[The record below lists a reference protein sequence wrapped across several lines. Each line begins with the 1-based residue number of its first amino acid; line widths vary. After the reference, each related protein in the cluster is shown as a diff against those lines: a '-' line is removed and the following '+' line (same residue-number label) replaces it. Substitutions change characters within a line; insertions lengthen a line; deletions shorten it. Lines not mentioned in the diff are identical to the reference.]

1 MRVQT
6 GTFVAVLSAI
16 LGFSMLLSASAE
28 EKTYRGMFGDRTL
41 GGPLKPRESRF
52 RSGLARGPS
61 GSFKGLSTENRGTT
75 FRNRARPEPASPSL
89 VPPEAYDLEPDMV
102 PGYLEEQA
110 RRMAALRQQIL
121 EQQKRL
127 QQRQQQPPAQQQ
139 PLVPPPV
146 QRAQPAQPSFPP
158 LVMPARPD
166 RYLPPAW
173 SIQPGF
179 PQPQPGVPG
188 APAEELPG
196 APDRWFRGAPSATP
210 QGQQVPAMPPTT
222 GTQPYAPSSS
232 FGPAGTLGPSG
243 VRGQAGLNRATV
255 STLGARISQT
265 LGARARS
272 PIAATVLGDMVTL
285 QGTVSSATDRQLA
298 QRIAA
303 MEPGVR
309 RIDNRIQ
316 VVPTPATP

>member
-16 LGFSMLLSASAE
+16 LGFSLLMSAGAE

-61 GSFKGLSTENRGTT
+61 GSFKGISTEGRGTT
-75 FRNRARPEPASPSL
+75 FRNQARPEPSSPVL
-89 VPPEAYDLEPDMV
+89 LPPEAYDLEPDMV

-121 EQQKRL
+121 EQQKQL
-127 QQRQQQPPAQQQ
+127 QQRQQPQTQQP

-146 QRAQPAQPSFPP
+146 QQAQPAQPSFPP

-166 RYLPPAW
+166 RYRPPAW
-173 SIQPGF
+173 STQPGF

-188 APAEELPG
+188 APAEELPSS
-196 APDRWFRGAPSATP
+196 PDRWFRGAPSATP
-210 QGQQVPAMPPTT
+210 QGQQAPT
-222 GTQPYAPSSS
+222 GGVQPYAPSSN
-232 FGPAGTLGPSG
+232 LGPSG
-243 VRGQAGLNRATV
+243 IRGQAGLNRATA
-255 STLGARISQT
+255 STLGPRISQT

-285 QGTVSSATDRQLA
+285 QGTVSSAADRQLA
-298 QRIAA
+298 ERIAA

-316 VVPTPATP
+316 VVPTPAAP